1 MKKFITNESKGD
13 YKKKPIVINNPKLE
27 IMQRT
32 VIVYRGFYRKKH
44 DDGKE
49 FVFGLKNIT
58 NHVKN
63 LLSCFKYCEFYIH
76 TYSCGKYL
84 DDQLLSYFSYYGL
97 NVINVI
103 FEKTVNEK
111 ISYSIIKSLELINE
125 NKYKASDVIINMR
138 FDLEFIEPISKL
150 LIEYNKINFA
160 FKDLCFER
168 NKKISDIMYI
178 LPYRYLKTLIYGLQ
192 NPSNVLPHAPGHY
205 IYIPI
210 TEIIGTLNVNFL
222 IDGCFSSNT
231 DLQSGQNG
239 YIYIKRK

>member
-1 MKKFITNESKGD
+1 MKKFITNELKGD

-32 VIVYRGFYRKKH
+32 IIVYRGFYRRND
-44 DDGKE
+44 DDG
-49 FVFGLKNIT
+49 VFAFGFNNLS
-58 NHVKN
+58 NHIKN
-63 LLSCFKYCEFYIH
+63 LLNCFKYCEFYIH

-84 DDQLLSYFSYYGL
+84 DDQLLSYFSYHGL
-97 NVINVI
+97 NVVNVI

-111 ISYSIIKSLELINE
+111 ISYSIIKSLQLINE
-125 NKYKASDVIINMR
+125 NKYKSSDIIINMR

-150 LIEYNKINFA
+150 TIEYNKINFA
-160 FKDLCFER
+160 FKDLSFEK
-168 NKKISDIMYI
+168 NKKVSDLFYI

-192 NPSNVLPHAPGHY
+192 NPSSVFKHAPGHY

-210 TEIIGTLNVNFL
+210 SGIIGTININFL

-231 DLQSGQNG
+231 DIPSGQNG
-239 YIYIKRK
+239 YINIKRK